1 MQFTAVSQIRG
12 SLSISSTGSL
22 GLTVPFGGDAGSTF
36 TLSPSLNL
44 SHSSSPSFDVA
55 ILDTKE
61 FMSGILTP
69 VDMKLIEYYWQ
80 QGWPKELLLYL
91 FIREV
96 KIEKQAEEVKIE
108 KQAEEVKI
116 EKQAEEVKVEK
127 QAKKDDAPTTP
138 VPNDKTI
145 CEGRVHL
152 SKIRIT
158 NNPDYTDETTQSFDD
173 PCGESKTGAFQNFQS
188 WIQYVREHELTVE
201 SVDSGRR
208 IGPPLSLAKA
218 SLKQLVE
225 AEEAK

>member
-91 FIREV
+91 FIR
-96 KIEKQAEEVKIE
+96 
-108 KQAEEVKI
+108 EVKI